1 MEDDRTYFARRAA
14 EELSAATSADGKA
27 RQAHL
32 ELAERYKKLMASG
45 ELQEQPALQV
55 TEHLPA
61 A

>member
-14 EELSAATSADGKA
+14 EERSAATSADGKA

-32 ELAERYKKLMASG
+32 ELAERYQQLIGSD
-45 ELQEQPALQV
+45 EVQEPVALV
-55 TEHLPA
+55 PEHSPA